1 MAGQGLDCLTIGPGI
16 LHATCVA
23 VNGRGVVITGPS
35 GAGKSALG
43 LQLLA
48 MGARLV
54 ADDQVDLRP
63 SEGHC
68 VASRPVGLPPMI
80 EARGVG
86 LLGAPMAAE
95 TAVAL
100 VVDLA
105 QVETH
110 RLPPLRHAV
119 LAGFPVDLVYGPCT
133 PHLPAAIWLRCHHGR
148 QE

>member
-1 MAGQGLDCLTIGPGI
+1 MHKFTDPSQVTIG
-16 LHATCVA
+16 TF
-23 VNGRGVVITGPS
+23 
-35 GAGKSALG
+35 LG
-43 LQLLA
+43 
-48 MGARLV
+48 M
-54 ADDQVDLRP
+54 
-63 SEGHC
+63 
-68 VASRPVGLPPMI
+68 
-80 EARGVG
+80 
-86 LLGAPMAAE
+86 GAPMAAE